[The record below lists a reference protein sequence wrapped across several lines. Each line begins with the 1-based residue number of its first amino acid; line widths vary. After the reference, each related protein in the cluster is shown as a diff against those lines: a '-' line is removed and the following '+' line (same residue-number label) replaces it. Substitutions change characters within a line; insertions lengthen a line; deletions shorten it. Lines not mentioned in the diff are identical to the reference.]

1 LKPKTHQRA
10 EIIAGAIALGEA
22 TDSER
27 VEYREHIAAC
37 RACLESLGGEREIER
52 VASVIGDARESE
64 VWQPDMLAGVFRRAA
79 RPSRAWRYGFVAIA
93 AVFAVSLGARV
104 VTTTNISFGVRSEQR
119 LGAVAPAADTAAALV
134 ALDKHAQSVAARTQT
149 AKASRT
155 NIADA
160 PARRMLVVHNVVQI
174 ARSPVSMAKVERS
187 AQSTPSQP
195 RELAAVTV
203 HAKPTTQKASSSKVP
218 VWRDPSWRTVA
229 MTTTTALSESA
240 PAAPSHNAESINVPM
255 QISAAYATREAHPI
269 GGDTAINPQPPLIAY
284 DQGAEGT
291 TVFEVQIDEHGS
303 PVKCSITR
311 SSGWST
317 LDDAV
322 CKAAMKAKYTPKT
335 VNGRPVA
342 GTYTDAF
349 TFRMSDT
356 EKIFPNGNP

>member
-1 LKPKTHQRA
+1 MKPQSHERA

-27 VEYREHIAAC
+27 VEYREHIAGC

-52 VASVIGDARESE
+52 VSSTVAQARDSE
-64 VWQPDMLAGVFRRAA
+64 IWEPDVLPGVLRRAA
-79 RPSRAWRYGFVAIA
+79 RPSRAWSYGFGAIA
-93 AVFAVSLGARV
+93 AVVAISLGVRV
-104 VTTTNISFGVRSEQR
+104 VSSASFAHQPV
-119 LGAVAPAADTAAALV
+119 AVTAHAPATDTALALV
-134 ALDKHAQSVAARTQT
+134 TLDKHAQQALRAQAAKQQRAVAA
-149 AKASRT
+149 
-155 NIADA
+155 N
-160 PARRMLVVHNVVQI
+160 PARHMVVVHNVVQI
-174 ARSPVSMAKVERS
+174 ARAPMTMAKVDRA
-187 AQSTPSQP
+187 AQNSQSDP
-195 RELAAVTV
+195 PELAAVTV
-203 HAKPTTQKASSSKVP
+203 HPKRAPAKLPSGKVP

-240 PAAPSHNAESINVPM
+240 PAAPAQKAENIQVPM
-255 QISAAYATREAHPI
+255 QIAAAYATREARPL

-291 TVFEVQIDEHGS
+291 TVFEVQIDDRGNA
-303 PVKCSITR
+303 VKCSITR

-322 CKAAMKAKYTPKT
+322 CKAAMKAKYAPKT
-335 VNGRPVA
+335 VNGRPVQ

-356 EKIFPNGNP
+356 EKMFPGANPQ

>member
-1 LKPKTHQRA
+1 MKPKSHERA

-22 TDSER
+22 TDTER

-37 RACLESLGGEREIER
+37 PPCLESLGGEREIER
-52 VASVIGDARESE
+52 VAETVGNGRDSE
-64 VWQPDMLAGVFRRAA
+64 VWEPDVLQGVLRRAA
-79 RPSRAWRYGFVAIA
+79 RPSRAYRYGFGLIA
-93 AVFAVSLGARV
+93 AVFAVLLGARAL
-104 VTTTNISFGVRSEQR
+104 TTGNIGHPAGHATS
-119 LGAVAPAADTAAALV
+119 PAADTAAALV
-134 ALDKHAQSVAARTQT
+134 ALDKRAQRIVELPQTVKPVKAA
-149 AKASRT
+149 A
-155 NIADA
+155 NL
-160 PARRMLVVHNVVQI
+160 PARRMVVVHNVVQM
-174 ARSPVSMAKVERS
+174 ARSPVSIARVERE
-187 AQSTPSQP
+187 AQSPPSQP
-195 RELAAVTV
+195 REFAAVTV
-203 HAKPTTQKASSSKVP
+203 HPKASASKIGSGKVP

-240 PAAPSHNAESINVPM
+240 PAAPTHQAESINVPM
-255 QISAAYATREAHPI
+255 QIAAAYATREAHPI
-269 GGDTAINPQPPLIAY
+269 GGETAINPQPPLIAY
-284 DQGAEGT
+284 DEGAQGT
-291 TVFEVQIDEHGS
+291 TVFEVQLDERGA

-322 CKAAMKAKYTPKT
+322 CKAAMKAKYSPKT